1 MDIELARKRL
11 HDLLADLD
19 RSVETLRGERPADNA
34 EGLSTYDQHPADSG
48 SNLSDADRVEAL
60 LEASERQRR
69 RVQEA
74 LARVE
79 EGTYGAC
86 IDCGRML
93 AEERLEARPEAAR
106 CVQCQEKQEA
116 GR

>member
-11 HDLLADLD
+11 QDLLADLD

-34 EGLSTYDQHPADSG
+34 EGVSTYDQHPADSG
-48 SNLSDADRVEAL
+48 SNLSDADRVQAL
-60 LEASERQRR
+60 LEASERHRG
-69 RVQEA
+69 RVQDA
-74 LARVE
+74 LQRID
-79 EGTYGAC
+79 EGTYGSC
-86 IDCGRML
+86 VDCESTL